1 MTCSQVLAIYAED
14 HAPTVADPARIA
26 YAIDALEPF
35 WGQKPVDY
43 IRGETC
49 RLYQKHRARSDAT
62 VRREL
67 GTLRAALNFCAAEGY
82 LIGVPVVSL
91 PAKPEAQERFLTRQ
105 QAAILLWATRQL
117 RIDGRRQMQRFIL
130 TGIYTG
136 TRKKAALALAIDMP
150 STHSGWIDTQRGLIY
165 RKGTQERSTGKRRKP
180 ARCPYRLLAHVR
192 RWKRLGARHVCEDYR
207 GHRVADVRKGWDNLC
222 DIAYEIAEQ
231 EGVLMPE
238 RAFLTPHILKHT
250 AITWA
255 MQNGAK
261 IEDAASFFSTSIE
274 TIQRTYWH
282 HSPLFQE
289 SAVQAIDNPVKALK
303 QGLKRGR

>member
-35 WGQKPVDY
+35 WGPHPVDY

-49 RLYQKHRARSDAT
+49 RLYQKHRGRADAT

-91 PAKPEAQERFLTRQ
+91 PAKPEAEERWLTRQ
-105 QAAILLWATRQL
+105 QAAVLLWATRQL
-117 RIDGRRQMQRFIL
+117 RIDGKQQMQRFIL
-130 TGIYTG
+130 ASIYTG
-136 TRKKAALALAIDMP
+136 TRRRATLALGIDVP
-150 STHSGWIDTQRGLIY
+150 RTDAGWIDTQRGMIY

-180 ARCPYRLLAHVR
+180 AKCPERLLAHVR
-192 RWKRLGARHVCEDYR
+192 RWKRLGALYVCEDYR
-207 GHRVADVRKGWDNLC
+207 GNRVANLRKAWDNLC
-222 DIAYEIAEQ
+222 AIAYEIAEQ
-231 EGVLMPE
+231 EGIDMPE
-238 RAFLTPHILKHT
+238 RDHLTPHILKHT

-282 HSPLFQE
+282 HSPYHQE
-289 SAVQAIDNPVKALK
+289 SAVQAMDNPVKLRK
-303 QGLKRGR
+303 G